1 MVINDEIIA
10 AYVDGRLSDSENRE
24 VVQYLATHPE
34 ERFAVLALMD
44 KWDETPQQEPI
55 TDNDGVSIEDTPY
68 RKMLTKSLKAMLST
82 TSIAAAAFAPL
93 GLEENE
99 NENEKNK
106 IAQNITEKIKQSDK
120 RLLDL
125 WDEIH
130 KSPQR

>member
-34 ERFAVLALMD
+34 ERFAVLALMN

-68 RKMLTKSLKAMLST
+68 RKMLTRSLKAMLST

-93 GLEENE
+93 GLE
-99 NENEKNK
+99 ENEKNK

>member
-34 ERFAVLALMD
+34 ERFAVLALMN

-99 NENEKNK
+99 NEKNK

>member
-106 IAQNITEKIKQSDK
+106 IVQNITEKIKQSDK

>member
-82 TSIAAAAFAPL
+82 TSIAAAAFVPL
-93 GLEENE
+93 GLEE

>member
-82 TSIAAAAFAPL
+82 TSIAAAAFVPL
-93 GLEENE
+93 GLEE

-120 RLLDL
+120 WLLDL

>member
-82 TSIAAAAFAPL
+82 TSIAAAAFVPL
-93 GLEENE
+93 GLEE

-120 RLLDL
+120 RLLNL

>member
-82 TSIAAAAFAPL
+82 TSIAAAAFVPL
-93 GLEENE
+93 GLEE

-106 IAQNITEKIKQSDK
+106 IAQIITEKIKQSDK

>member
-99 NENEKNK
+99 NEKNK
-106 IAQNITEKIKQSDK
+106 IAQYITEKIKQSDK

>member
-82 TSIAAAAFAPL
+82 TSIAAAAFVPL

-99 NENEKNK
+99 NKKNK
-106 IAQNITEKIKQSDK
+106 IVQNITEKIKQSDK

>member
-55 TDNDGVSIEDTPY
+55 TDNYGVSIEDSPY

-93 GLEENE
+93 GLE
-99 NENEKNK
+99 ENEKNK

>member
-55 TDNDGVSIEDTPY
+55 TDNDGVPIEDTPY

-82 TSIAAAAFAPL
+82 TSIAAAAFVPL
-93 GLEENE
+93 GLEE

>member
-82 TSIAAAAFAPL
+82 TSIAAAAFVPL

-99 NENEKNK
+99 NEKNK
-106 IAQNITEKIKQSDK
+106 IVQNITEKIKQSDK

>member
-24 VVQYLATHPE
+24 VVQYFATHPE

-99 NENEKNK
+99 NEKNK

>member
-55 TDNDGVSIEDTPY
+55 TDNDGVSIEDSPY

-93 GLEENE
+93 GLEE

>member
-99 NENEKNK
+99 NEKNK

>member
-68 RKMLTKSLKAMLST
+68 RKMLTKSLKAMLSA
-82 TSIAAAAFAPL
+82 TSIAAAAFVPL
-93 GLEENE
+93 GLEE

>member
-55 TDNDGVSIEDTPY
+55 TDNDGVFIEDTPY

-99 NENEKNK
+99 NEKNK
-106 IAQNITEKIKQSDK
+106 IVQNITEKIKQSDK

>member
-68 RKMLTKSLKAMLST
+68 RKMLTNSLKAMLST

-93 GLEENE
+93 GLEE

>member
-99 NENEKNK
+99 NEKNK
-106 IAQNITEKIKQSDK
+106 IVQDITEKIKQSDK

>member
-93 GLEENE
+93 GLEEH
-99 NENEKNK
+99 ENEKNK

>member
-99 NENEKNK
+99 NKKNK

>member
-55 TDNDGVSIEDTPY
+55 TGNDGVSIEDTPY

-99 NENEKNK
+99 NEKNK

>member
-99 NENEKNK
+99 NEKNK
-106 IAQNITEKIKQSDK
+106 IVQNITEKIKQSDK